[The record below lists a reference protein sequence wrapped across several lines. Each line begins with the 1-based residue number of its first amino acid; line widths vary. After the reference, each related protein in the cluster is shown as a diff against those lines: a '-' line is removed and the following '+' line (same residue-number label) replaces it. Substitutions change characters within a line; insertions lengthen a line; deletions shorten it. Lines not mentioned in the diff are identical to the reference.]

1 MDIVITW
8 STISAKA
15 AQEVGAE
22 MLSAVDVNSPSNA
35 VVVPPSRLFR
45 PRSDARRES
54 MSARAE
60 LTASAVSLVAEASA
74 MAASAFSFASSAL
87 AVELVLSLLESV
99 LGSKSVLVLVA
110 EEEVLEAE
118 LRPVRKGVLLDP

>member
-1 MDIVITW
+1 
-8 STISAKA
+8 
-15 AQEVGAE
+15 
-22 MLSAVDVNSPSNA
+22 MLPAVDDTSPSNA
-35 VVVPPSRLFR
+35 VVVPPCRLFR
-45 PRSDARRES
+45 PRRDARRES

-60 LTASAVSLVAEASA
+60 LTASAVSLAAEASA
-74 MAASAFSFASSAL
+74 MAASAFSLTSSAL

-99 LGSKSVLVLVA
+99 LESKSELVLVVVA